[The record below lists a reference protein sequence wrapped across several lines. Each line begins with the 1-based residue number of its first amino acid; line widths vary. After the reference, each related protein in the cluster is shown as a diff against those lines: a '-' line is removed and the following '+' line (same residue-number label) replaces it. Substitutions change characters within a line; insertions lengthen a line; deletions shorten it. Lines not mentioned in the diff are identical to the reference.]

1 MKAAISSLLLLSLCA
16 FSGCVSPIRVDYDHQ
31 AADKFSS
38 YQCFEVDSRELRAN
52 YMDIVLSPIVDRR
65 IERELNAV
73 LLQHGY
79 SNECDTPDFRVSFNT
94 VKKTITE
101 YNDLGIGPTPYRRL
115 PYFGFNGYS
124 NVQIDQ
130 YEEGT
135 FIIDI
140 IDVASK
146 ELVWRGAYVKRLG
159 WDAPDTATIRKIVTE
174 TLAQFPYSS
183 SGSIVPPK

>member
-1 MKAAISSLLLLSLCA
+1 MKIVSRILLLLPFFALV
-16 FSGCVSPIRVDYDHQ
+16 GCVSPVRVDYDRE
-31 AADKFSS
+31 AAPKFHS

-73 LLQHGY
+73 LKMRGF
-79 SNECDTPDFRVSFNT
+79 SNDCAQPDFRVTFDT
-94 VKKTITE
+94 KKKKVTE
-101 YNDLGIGPTPYRRL
+101 LNDLGVGPTPYRRY
-115 PYFGFNGYS
+115 PYSGFGGYS

-135 FIIDI
+135 FIVDI
-140 IDVASK
+140 IDMQSK

-159 WDAPDTATIRKIVTE
+159 WNAPTDAEIREIIIE
-174 TLAQFPYSS
+174 TLAQFPPA
-183 SGSIVPPK
+183 G